1 MWTLSRDQTLHWQA
15 LLEYY
20 LNYRR
25 ETRFK
30 SRRKLDCVKQSQKS
44 SSELVYYR
52 SYKHL
57 ELDRWQTYISLG
69 LVVLVKSSLRP
80 IKIKCPCVSSS
91 QYSKARYMTWQILMD
106 SNCSFES
113 AISLLLDRD
122 ATRLGQVGSL
132 LIEAIEGRLILP
144 QGVNLGLR

>member
-52 SYKHL
+52 SYKHQGL
-57 ELDRWQTYISLG
+57 NRWLTYSFVG
-69 LVVLVKSSLRP
+69 LVVLVISS
-80 IKIKCPCVSSS
+80 
-91 QYSKARYMTWQILMD
+91 
-106 SNCSFES
+106 
-113 AISLLLDRD
+113 
-122 ATRLGQVGSL
+122 
-132 LIEAIEGRLILP
+132 
-144 QGVNLGLR
+144 